1 MSDITD
7 RVQAE
12 KEIRDHAES
21 LMAVNRIATIC
32 TSSLELETILEH
44 VLSEILDIGEFE
56 TGAICLKSPDGASQ
70 LVIDSA
76 HIKADGSKQA
86 PRLMENNLCRGC
98 TLKDRRLRCPMPV
111 MSEEQIR
118 APQDQGGMFRAA
130 FPLLV
135 QQECLGVIC
144 VFASEKP
151 VVSERKLSL
160 LETLSAQVAL
170 GVQNALLYRE
180 IREHADT
187 LERRVQE
194 RTVQL
199 ETANRELESF
209 SYSVSH
215 DLRSPLRGING
226 WSQALME
233 DCRDQLDQN
242 GQAYLDRIRIETQKM
257 GTIIDGL
264 LELSRISRREV
275 TFEIVDMSSA
285 AQTLAA
291 RLHEEEPERK
301 VEFVIEPGL
310 IARGD
315 PRLLEVMLS
324 NLFANAWK
332 FTGKHKSALI
342 EFGRT
347 LIDGMPVWFVRDD
360 GAGFDPAYARRLF
373 GPFQRMHRASDFP
386 GNGIG
391 LATVQRIINRHGGRI
406 WAEGQ
411 KEKGAC
417 FYFTF

>member
-1 MSDITD
+1 M
-7 RVQAE
+7 
-12 KEIRDHAES
+12 
-21 LMAVNRIATIC
+21 
-32 TSSLELETILEH
+32 
-44 VLSEILDIGEFE
+44 
-56 TGAICLKSPDGASQ
+56 
-70 LVIDSA
+70 
-76 HIKADGSKQA
+76 
-86 PRLMENNLCRGC
+86 
-98 TLKDRRLRCPMPV
+98 
-111 MSEEQIR
+111 
-118 APQDQGGMFRAA
+118 
-130 FPLLV
+130 LV

-264 LELSRISRREV
+264 LELSRVSRREV